1 MRVLGIETS
10 CDETGVGLMDADA
23 GVVAEALFSQIETH
37 RPHGG
42 VVPELAARDHV
53 HKLLP
58 LVREAVGDDLLQRVD
73 AVAYTAGPGLG
84 GALLTGAVFG
94 HGLAWALGKP
104 AIGVHHME
112 AHMLAGAL
120 PQAPPLPCL
129 ALLVSGGHTQL
140 VAAHGLGRY
149 ELLGDTRDDA
159 VGEAFDKVARMLG
172 LDYPGGP
179 EIERLARRG
188 RAGRFV
194 FPRPMANH
202 PGLDFSFSGLK
213 THALH
218 ALHKLRRDDAGGGDE
233 QDRADLAH
241 AFETAA
247 VGALAQRCRRA
258 LEQTGLHRLVAVGGV
273 AANAH
278 LRAELA
284 KLGDNGNEVI
294 YPKRKWCTDNGVMIA
309 NAGML
314 RLQAGQAPDPAPRVR
329 ARWPLTDLRPPSR
342 ASNTASQ

>member
-10 CDETGVGLMDADA
+10 CDETGIGLVDSEE

-58 LVREAVGDDLLQRVD
+58 LLREALCDEPLERVD
-73 AVAYTAGPGLG
+73 AVAYTAGPGLS
-84 GALLTGAVFG
+84 GALLAGAVFG

-112 AHMLAGAL
+112 AHMLACTL
-120 PQAPPLPCL
+120 PQAPPLPYL

-149 ELLGDTRDDA
+149 ELLGDTLDDA

-172 LDYPGGP
+172 LGYPGGP
-179 EIERLARRG
+179 ELERLARRG
-188 RAGRFV
+188 RAGRLV

-218 ALHKLRRDDAGGGDE
+218 ALHKLRHDNGGDDE
-233 QDRADLAH
+233 QDRADLAC

-258 LEQTGLHRLVAVGGV
+258 LGRTGMDRLVAVGGV
-273 AANAH
+273 AANKR
-278 LRAELA
+278 LRAELT
-284 KLGDNGNEVI
+284 KLGADGCEVT

-314 RLQAGQAPDPAPRVR
+314 RLQAGQTADPAPHVH
-329 ARWPLTDLRPPSR
+329 ARWPLTELRPPTP
-342 ASNTASQ
+342 AL

>member
-1 MRVLGIETS
+1 MRVLGLETS
-10 CDETGVGLMDADA
+10 CDETGVGLVDSDA

-58 LVREAVGDDLLQRVD
+58 LVREVLGDDLLRRVD
-73 AVAYTAGPGLG
+73 AVAYTAGPGLA

-104 AIGVHHME
+104 ALGVHHME
-112 AHMLAGAL
+112 AHMLACAL
-120 PQAPPLPCL
+120 PQAPPLPYL

-149 ELLGDTRDDA
+149 ELLGDTLDDA
-159 VGEAFDKVARMLG
+159 VGEAFDKVARTLG
-172 LDYPGGP
+172 LGYPGGP

-218 ALHKLRRDDAGGGDE
+218 TLRGLQRDNDDGGDDE
-233 QDRADLAH
+233 QERADLAR

-247 VGALAQRCRRA
+247 VGALVQRCRRA
-258 LEQTGLHRLVAVGGV
+258 LEQTGFSRLIAVGGV
-273 AANAH
+273 AANEH

-284 KLGDNGNEVI
+284 RFGARGTEVI
-294 YPKRKWCTDNGVMIA
+294 YPKTKWCTDNGVMIA

-314 RLQAGQAPDPAPRVR
+314 RLQAGQAPDPAPHVR
-329 ARWPLTDLRPPSR
+329 ARWPLTELHPPS
-342 ASNTASQ
+342 SDL